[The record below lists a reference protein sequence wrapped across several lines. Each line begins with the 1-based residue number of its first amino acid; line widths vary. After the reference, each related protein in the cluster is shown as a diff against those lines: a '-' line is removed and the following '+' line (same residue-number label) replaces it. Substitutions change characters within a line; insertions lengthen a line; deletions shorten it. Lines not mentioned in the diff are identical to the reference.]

1 MLVCGAIRSVE
12 NVVSARLTGAIL
24 LQGIYMSLAS
34 DKEPQTEH
42 FWGNTNPIKKKHLY
56 DIFEQLMKELKPL
69 GAIKWHTSKTNSIY
83 IKFKDV
89 RLGSIRISD
98 HKGRTQYNYTYELNE
113 SSTKSNILAVI
124 GNIKAKS
131 QILSNFNPDNFIVY
145 SKSQQKYIQLN
156 SFNEYKDYILK
167 IKD

>member
-1 MLVCGAIRSVE
+1 
-12 NVVSARLTGAIL
+12 
-24 LQGIYMSLAS
+24 MSLAN
-34 DKEPQTEH
+34 DREPQPEH
-42 FWGNTNPIKKKHLY
+42 FWDSITSIKKKPLY

-98 HKGRTQYNYTYELNE
+98 HKGRKQYNYTYKLNE
-113 SSTKSNILAVI
+113 NSTKSDILAVI

-131 QILSNFNPDNFIVY
+131 RILSNFNPENFTVY
-145 SKSQQKYIQLN
+145 SKTQQRYIQLK
-156 SFNEYKDYILK
+156 SFNEYKDHVLNA
-167 IKD
+167 KDR

>member
-1 MLVCGAIRSVE
+1 
-12 NVVSARLTGAIL
+12 
-24 LQGIYMSLAS
+24 MSLAN
-34 DKEPQTEH
+34 DREPQPEH
-42 FWGNTNPIKKKHLY
+42 FWDSITSIKKKPLY

-98 HKGRTQYNYTYELNE
+98 HKGRTQYNYTYELNQHN
-113 SSTKSNILAVI
+113 TKPDILAVI

-131 QILSNFNPDNFIVY
+131 RILSNFNPENFIVY
-145 SKSQQKYIQLN
+145 SKTQQRYIQLK
-156 SFNEYKDYILK
+156 SFNEYKDHVLNA
-167 IKD
+167 KDR

>member
-1 MLVCGAIRSVE
+1 
-12 NVVSARLTGAIL
+12 
-24 LQGIYMSLAS
+24 MSLAE
-34 DKEPQTEH
+34 DIEPQPEH
-42 FWGNTNPIKKKHLY
+42 FWDSKTSIKKKPLY
-56 DIFEQLMKELKPL
+56 DIFDQLMKELKPL

-113 SSTKSNILAVI
+113 NSTKSDILAVI

-131 QILSNFNPDNFIVY
+131 RILSNFNPEHFIVY
-145 SKSQQKYIQLN
+145 SKTQQRYIQLN
-156 SFNEYKDYILK
+156 NFNEYKNYILK
-167 IKD
+167 ILE